1 MFGTLR
7 LCKGHDERPGVC
19 GGRLSKDVRVMRSS
33 YVVLGGVPRLPGR
46 PSPSRPALSCRTCGH
61 VTHWLLGTEGG
72 ACVSLASTDHHVSQE
87 EGCWTR
93 VWCPQIHRGISLERT
108 SCGRKRLRLRLL
120 TTGGEPGVYHLPSA
134 PLCHFSLVCHRP
146 SHTQRH
152 LYLAQG
158 SCDHSKLHFL
168 PLRTHTF
175 ILVLAFPAQL

>member
-1 MFGTLR
+1 MLCWAGCPGCPDALHLQGQHFPAAPVATL
-7 LCKGHDERPGVC
+7 LTGCLEQKVEPVF
-19 GGRLSKDVRVMRSS
+19 
-33 YVVLGGVPRLPGR
+33 P
-46 PSPSRPALSCRTCGH
+46 
-61 VTHWLLGTEGG
+61 
-72 ACVSLASTDHHVSQE
+72 STDHHVSQE

-134 PLCHFSLVCHRP
+134 PLCHFSLVCHCP